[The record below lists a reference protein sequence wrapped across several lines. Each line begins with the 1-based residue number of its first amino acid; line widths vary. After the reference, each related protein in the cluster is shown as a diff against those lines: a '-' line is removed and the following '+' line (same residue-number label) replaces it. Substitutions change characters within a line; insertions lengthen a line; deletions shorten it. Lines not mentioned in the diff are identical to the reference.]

1 MPRKRNTTAPT
12 KHAKPVLSASH
23 EDDLINGMSQKQSED
38 KMKGILNDFRLNVE
52 QCKQEYEEESE
63 AVKKAINKHY
73 TQIMLKLSPRE
84 LQMTLLEYIEYTDQE
99 GEEEPTAV
107 PSQPPV
113 SVPSSL
119 QTSKD
124 ALSKY
129 KTMRLI
135 DTIPEEGQ
143 TAGTSA
149 VKRTTRKRAT
159 NKAKGVTF
167 NPNAMPD
174 PSNSFV
180 TPALAGSRNMSVLG
194 WGATPMVTPKFDP
207 RLPVTPAMKRQM
219 QPDET
224 LMSMA
229 GSPVDPGRR
238 TTVVAAD
245 GDKVNIT
252 VPESM
257 HIGELQEFMSMLG
270 KIIKNKD
277 NP

>member
-149 VKRTTRKRAT
+149 VK
-159 NKAKGVTF
+159 
-167 NPNAMPD
+167 P
-174 PSNSFV
+174 
-180 TPALAGSRNMSVLG
+180 LAGSRNMSVLG

>member
-124 ALSKY
+124 AL
-129 KTMRLI
+129 
-135 DTIPEEGQ
+135 
-143 TAGTSA
+143 
-149 VKRTTRKRAT
+149 
-159 NKAKGVTF
+159 
-167 NPNAMPD
+167 
-174 PSNSFV
+174 FV

-270 KIIKNKD
+270 KIIKYKD